1 MRAFFAFVLTVL
13 GLAAIALYS
22 SAFVVHQNE
31 QALVLRFGNPQQ
43 VITTPGLKWKVPFI
57 DTVEKFDK
65 RILDIDTTEQEVTA
79 SDQQRLIVDAY
90 ARYRIT
96 DQLKFYQNVRY
107 EDRVR
112 EVVGP
117 LIESE
122 IRRVLGSA
130 TLQEVVKDKRESL
143 MKQIADQVNKEGQ
156 EFGLEV
162 VDVRIKRADL
172 PKENLVKV
180 YDRMRADR
188 VREATELRAQG
199 EAESNRVRA
208 NADKDVTIIKA
219 DATQKSDG
227 IRGDGEAE
235 RSRIFADAFG
245 RDPDFFRFYRS
256 MQAYTTAIKPED
268 TRMLLSPD
276 SDFFRYFR
284 DPTGGGKP
292 AHRPRSSSSAMSDL
306 VAGLG
311 VALVFEGLLWAVA
324 PDLARRDR
332 YANRG
337 SRQFSHPNGCGRGRR
352 IWRSSGLAG
361 PGISRPR
368 QIANLSPYAR
378 DMLRSPR

>member
-1 MRAFFAFVLTVL
+1 MRSFFAFILAL
-13 GLAAIALYS
+13 IGLAALALYS
-22 SAFVVHQNE
+22 SAFIVHQNE
-31 QALVLRFGNPQQ
+31 QALVLRFGEPLPA
-43 VITTPGLKWKVPFI
+43 IMTPGLKWKVPFI

-65 RILDIDTTEQEVTA
+65 RILDLDTTEQEVTA
-79 SDQQRLIVDAY
+79 ADQQRLIVDAY
-90 ARYRIT
+90 ARYRIVHL
-96 DQLKFYQNVRY
+96 LKFYQNVRY

-143 MKQIADQVNKEGQ
+143 MKQIAAQVNLEGRDY
-156 EFGLEV
+156 GLEV

-219 DATQKSDG
+219 TATQKSDE

-235 RSRIFADAFG
+235 RSRIFADAFS
-245 RDPDFFRFYRS
+245 RDQDFFRFYRS
-256 MQAYTTAIKPED
+256 MQAYSTALKPAD
-268 TRMLLSPD
+268 TRMLLSPK
-276 SDFFRYFR
+276 SEFFRYFE
-284 DPTGGGKP
+284 D
-292 AHRPRSSSSAMSDL
+292 
-306 VAGLG
+306 
-311 VALVFEGLLWAVA
+311 
-324 PDLARRDR
+324 
-332 YANRG
+332 
-337 SRQFSHPNGCGRGRR
+337 PNGK
-352 IWRSSGLAG
+352 SAA
-361 PGISRPR
+361 PAPATPAP
-368 QIANLSPYAR
+368 QQ
-378 DMLRSPR
+378 

>member
-235 RSRIFADAFG
+235 RSKIFADAFG

-276 SDFFRYFR
+276 SDFFRYFK
-284 DPTGGGKP
+284 DPAGGAKP
-292 AHRPRSSSSAMSDL
+292 ASS
-306 VAGLG
+306 
-311 VALVFEGLLWAVA
+311 
-324 PDLARRDR
+324 P
-332 YANRG
+332 
-337 SRQFSHPNGCGRGRR
+337 
-352 IWRSSGLAG
+352 G
-361 PGISRPR
+361 PVP
-368 QIANLSPYAR
+368 QQ
-378 DMLRSPR
+378 

>member
-1 MRAFFAFVLTVL
+1 MRSFFAFILAL
-13 GLAAIALYS
+13 IGLAALALYS
-22 SAFVVHQNE
+22 SAFIVHQNE
-31 QALVLRFGNPQQ
+31 QALVLRFGEPLPA
-43 VITTPGLKWKVPFI
+43 VMTPGLKWKVPFI

-65 RILDIDTTEQEVTA
+65 RILDLDTTEQEVTA
-79 SDQQRLIVDAY
+79 ADQQRLIVDAY
-90 ARYRIT
+90 ARYRIVNL
-96 DQLKFYQNVRY
+96 LKFYQNVRY

-143 MKQIADQVNKEGQ
+143 MKQIATQVNLEGRDY
-156 EFGLEV
+156 GLEV

-219 DATQKSDG
+219 TATQKSDE

-245 RDPDFFRFYRS
+245 RDQDFFRFYRS
-256 MQAYTTAIKPED
+256 MQAYSTALKPAD
-268 TRMLLSPD
+268 TRMLLSPK
-276 SDFFRYFR
+276 SEFFRYFE
-284 DPTGGGKP
+284 D
-292 AHRPRSSSSAMSDL
+292 
-306 VAGLG
+306 
-311 VALVFEGLLWAVA
+311 
-324 PDLARRDR
+324 
-332 YANRG
+332 
-337 SRQFSHPNGCGRGRR
+337 PNGK
-352 IWRSSGLAG
+352 SAA
-361 PGISRPR
+361 PAAATPTP
-368 QIANLSPYAR
+368 QQ
-378 DMLRSPR
+378 